1 MITILVNNT
10 PLSVNTK
17 ATLMDVLNEQQ
28 FTSQKGIAIAINN
41 TVIAKTNWA
50 HHQIN
55 NNDKITI
62 IKATQG
68 G

>member
-1 MITILVNNT
+1 MITISVNNT
-10 PLSVNTK
+10 PVSVNTNT
-17 ATLMDVLNEQQ
+17 TLMDVLNKQQ
-28 FTSQKGIAIAINN
+28 LTLQKGIAVAVNN
-41 TVIAKTNWA
+41 TVIAKTNWP

-55 NNDKITI
+55 NNDKITV